1 VSTPNFSAIL
11 EQIWGWPIDAT
22 GQLPY
27 LSSANNVVLG
37 TNPAF
42 TLFDFYLFNPK
53 FGGTSAT
60 LTGDITAGSNDVANC
75 TPPTNLAVGNPV
87 SGDGIPAG
95 AYITAV
101 NSGTITL
108 SVAATATATGIT
120 IAMYYA
126 PAIPFVVQRA
136 YLALALAC
144 LVQARW
150 QDTWQLGISLFV
162 AHWLTL
168 WARTDAGSNPSAS
181 QIASQGLTFGIL
193 VSKAVGSVSASYQ
206 PVGGLENWAA
216 WNLTVYGQQLATL
229 ARIIGSG
236 PMLLW

>member
-1 VSTPNFSAIL
+1 MSTPNFSAIL
-11 EQIWGWPIDAT
+11 EQIWGWPIDYN

-27 LSSANNVVLG
+27 LTPANNLVLG

-42 TLFDFYLFNPK
+42 TLQDFYGFNPK
-53 FGGTSAT
+53 FGGVPASFTADLASGSTTLQNVTPTS
-60 LTGDITAGSNDVANC
+60 
-75 TPPTNLAVGNPV
+75 NLAVGNLL
-87 SGDGIPAG
+87 SGAGIPDG

-101 NSGTITL
+101 AGSTVTI
-108 SVAATATATGIT
+108 SAAATATATGSSVT
-120 IAMYYA
+120 MYYQ
-126 PAIPFVVQRA
+126 PPIPFVVQSA
-136 YLALALAC
+136 FLKLATAC

-150 QDTWQLGISLFV
+150 QDSWQLGVSLFI

-168 WARTDAGSNPSAS
+168 WARTDS
-181 QIASQGLTFGIL
+181 QTDSTAQDISGQGLTFGIL
-193 VSKAVGSVSASYQ
+193 VSKSVGSVSASYQ
-206 PVGGLENWAA
+206 PVEGLKDWGA